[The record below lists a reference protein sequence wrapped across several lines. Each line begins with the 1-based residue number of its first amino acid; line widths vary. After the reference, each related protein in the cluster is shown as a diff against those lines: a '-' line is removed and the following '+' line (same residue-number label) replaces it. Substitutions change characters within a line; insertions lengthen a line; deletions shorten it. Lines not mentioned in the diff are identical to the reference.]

1 MSVAANVARKVKHLP
16 KGRAIALATFLDC
29 GSENAVRTALSRLVK
44 NGELVNVAR
53 GVYARPKP
61 NRFFGTSLPAP
72 EDVAAAI
79 ARSTGEHL
87 APHGAEIARRLGIS
101 TQAPTQAVFY
111 TSGRTRRLKVGGT
124 HVRFEHAPEPLVR
137 HADSP
142 AGRALLALH
151 YLGRQGAT
159 PELLRDLTK
168 RVPAEELLRERAAPT
183 WLRKRIRGLNA
194 DVRAAKLLLADA

>member
-1 MSVAANVARKVKHLP
+1 MSAATNVAQKVKRLP
-16 KGRAIALATFLDC
+16 KGRAFPLATFLDS

-44 NGELVNVAR
+44 EGDLVNLAR

-61 NRFFGTSLPAP
+61 NRFFGTSLPGP
-72 EDVAAAI
+72 EDVAKAI

-101 TQAPTQAVFY
+101 TQAPTQAAFY

-124 HVRFEHAPEPLVR
+124 HVHFEHAPEQLVR
-137 HADSP
+137 HAGSP

-151 YLGRQGAT
+151 YLGRERVT
-159 PELLRDLTK
+159 TELLRDLTK
-168 RVPAEELLRERAAPT
+168 RVPAADLLREKGTPIWLRDRIEELDADARAA
-183 WLRKRIRGLNA
+183 
-194 DVRAAKLLLADA
+194 

>member
-1 MSVAANVARKVKHLP
+1 MSAATNVAQKVKRLP
-16 KGRAIALATFLDC
+16 KGRAFPLATFLDS

-44 NGELVNVAR
+44 EGDLVNLAR

-61 NRFFGTSLPAP
+61 NRFFGTSLPGP
-72 EDVAAAI
+72 EDVAKAI

-101 TQAPTQAVFY
+101 TQAPTQAAFY
-111 TSGRTRRLKVGGT
+111 TSGRTRRLKVGST
-124 HVRFEHAPEPLVR
+124 HVHFEHAPEQLVR

-151 YLGRQGAT
+151 YLGRTRAT
-159 PELLRDLTK
+159 TEVIRNLTK
-168 RVPAEELLRERAAPT
+168 RVPTADLLNKEGTPIWLRDRIKELDGDARAA
-183 WLRKRIRGLNA
+183 
-194 DVRAAKLLLADA
+194 

>member
-1 MSVAANVARKVKHLP
+1 MSVAANVARKMKRLP
-16 KGRAIALATFLDC
+16 KGRAFALASFLDC
-29 GSENAVRTALSRLVK
+29 GSESAVRTALSRLVK

-61 NRFFGTSLPAP
+61 NRFFGTSLPGP
-72 EDVAAAI
+72 EEVALTI

-111 TSGRTRRLKVGGT
+111 TSGRTRRLEVVGT
-124 HVRFEHAPEPLVR
+124 HVRFEHAPESLVR
-137 HADSP
+137 RADSP

-151 YLGRQGAT
+151 YLGRQRAT
-159 PELLRDLTK
+159 TALLRDLTK
-168 RVPAEELLRERAAPT
+168 RVPAEDLLREKAAPT
-183 WLRKRIRGLNA
+183 WLRDRIKALGA
-194 DVRAAKLLLADA
+194 DPRAA

>member
-1 MSVAANVARKVKHLP
+1 MSVAANVGRKVKRLP
-16 KGRAIALATFLDC
+16 KGRALALASFLGC
-29 GSENAVRTALSRLVK
+29 GSESAVRTALSRLVK
-44 NGELVNVAR
+44 KGELFNLAR

-61 NRFFGTSLPAP
+61 NRCFGTSLPGP
-72 EDVAAAI
+72 EDVAHAI

-124 HVRFEHAPEPLVR
+124 HVHFEHVPVKLTR

-142 AGRALLALH
+142 AGRALLALY
-151 YLGRQGAT
+151 YLGRQRAT
-159 PELLRDLTK
+159 TALPRDLTK
-168 RVPAEELLRERAAPT
+168 RVPAEDLLREKGAPI
-183 WLRKRIRGLNA
+183 WLRDRIKEI
-194 DVRAAKLLLADA
+194 DADARAT